1 MTEERLPSKFAFILH
16 ADVVGSTTLVRQ
28 DEQIAHNRIQD
39 AFRRLSEIITSYGG
53 VAHEVR
59 GDALVAEFERA
70 SDAVAAALAFQATNT
85 EHNRELPDG
94 IRPEIR
100 IGVGM
105 GEGVITDDTMTGLGV
120 VLAQRLEQLAKPG
133 GVVIQGAVYEAI
145 PKRLPFAYQGLGEQQ
160 VKGFDEPVKAYAVSL
175 QPGKDVPL
183 PEPVVT
189 SAAPSRVNWQTPTI
203 SAIAIVL
210 VAIGLAWIGGWFPIS
225 TSSLPKETETR
236 LKNKPID
243 RAIARTQ
250 GLQTVEAGL
259 LNLQLKIPNRWHVQ
273 VIDTRLVDF
282 SDKDYK
288 PGPQEVL
295 LTDRESQIDVKI
307 FKWYHPR
314 ALDTDVMHRWMQ
326 DEGVR
331 RLLVDHLVGESYTET
346 DRTILKGNLGSG
358 EEMTV
363 VSLVLDVDDETRY
376 ARIAYVIRGKSY
388 TREFIV
394 FFFHN
399 EKSTHEISNDDLTMI
414 TGSASMMFD
423 PM

>member
-1 MTEERLPSKFAFILH
+1 MTEKRLPSKFAFILH

-39 AFRRLSEIITSYGG
+39 AFKRLSEIITSYGG

-70 SDAVAAALAFQATNT
+70 SDAVAAALAFQAANT
-85 EHNRELPDG
+85 VHNSELPDG

-145 PKRLPFAYQGLGEQQ
+145 PKRLPFAYQGLGEQ
-160 VKGFDEPVKAYAVSL
+160 KIKDFDEPVKAYGVGL

-183 PEPVVT
+183 PEPIVT
-189 SAAPSRVNWQTPTI
+189 SAAPSRVNWQAPAI

-210 VAIGLAWIGGWFPIS
+210 VAIGLGWIIGWFPQS
-225 TSSLPKETETR
+225 TSSIPKETETR

-243 RAIARTQ
+243 RAVARTQ
-250 GLQTVEAGL
+250 GLQTVKAGL

-273 VIDTRLVDF
+273 VIDARLVDF

-288 PGPQEVL
+288 PGQQEVL
-295 LTDRESQIDVKI
+295 LTDREGQIGVKV

-331 RLLVDHLVGESYTET
+331 RLLVDYLVGKSYTET

>member
-16 ADVVGSTTLVRQ
+16 ADVVGSTTLVSQ
-28 DEQIAHNRIQD
+28 DEQVAHNRIQD
-39 AFRRLSEIITSYGG
+39 AFKRLSEIITSYRG
-53 VAHEVR
+53 VTHEVR

-70 SDAVAAALAFQATNT
+70 SDTVAAALAFQDANT
-85 EHNRELPDG
+85 VHNRELPDA
-94 IRPEIR
+94 IRPEVR

-105 GEGVITDDTMTGLGV
+105 GEGVITDATMTGLSV
-120 VLAQRLEQLAKPG
+120 VLAQRLEQLADPG

-145 PKRLPFAYQGLGEQQ
+145 PKRLPYAYQGLGERQ

-183 PEPVVT
+183 PEPVVA
-189 SAAPSRVNWQTPTI
+189 SVASSRVNWQTVTI
-203 SAIAIVL
+203 GVLVVFL
-210 VAIGLAWIGGWFPIS
+210 VAIGIGWIGGWFPLS
-225 TSSLPKETETR
+225 TSSLPKETR

-243 RAIARTQ
+243 QAIARTQ
-250 GLQTVEAGL
+250 GLQTVKAGR
-259 LNLQLKIPNRWHVQ
+259 LNLQLKIPNRWSAQ
-273 VIDTRLVDF
+273 VVDTGLVDF
-282 SDKDYK
+282 AKKGYK
-288 PGPQEVL
+288 PGPQEII
-295 LTDRESQIDVKI
+295 LTDKENGVNAKI
-307 FKWYHPR
+307 FKWYHPN
-314 ALDTDVMHRWMQ
+314 AIDTDVMHTWMQ

-331 RLLVDHLVGESYTET
+331 RLLVEYLVGKSYAEK

-363 VSLVLDVDDETRY
+363 VSLMLDVDDETEY

-399 EKSTHEISNDDLTMI
+399 EKSTDEISDDDLTMI
-414 TGSASMMFD
+414 TGSASMIFN